1 MSKGGPKCSFPL
13 FTKAN
18 VQPCRLHLF
27 FGKLFF
33 VLSVFFSP
41 FAKTR
46 LWWNSLNPG
55 PFLVA
60 PLFQEGGVQS
70 YWVGGR
76 ASDADHPPS
85 VLSRPD
91 LPPHPPPQ
99 PWPVSNRDVRPES
112 IPWRSSFPCL
122 ICFPQ
127 MSQPGLAP
135 SLKTHQPQPNSQ
147 LGGRS
152 GLQIGPW
159 PGDSV
164 LPFLN
169 REACTAAWAGP
180 RVHPRKTWSKLPRNP
195 TGCQLC
201 TGSEKSLSS
210 PLCSQAVSKARR
222 MSSFSRTRERV
233 APCSPLFLKHMR
245 VQDL

>member
-127 MSQPGLAP
+127 S
-135 SLKTHQPQPNSQ
+135 SLR
-147 LGGRS
+147 L
-152 GLQIGPW
+152 W
-159 PGDSV
+159 P
-164 LPFLN
+164 
-169 REACTAAWAGP
+169 
-180 RVHPRKTWSKLPRNP
+180 
-195 TGCQLC
+195 
-201 TGSEKSLSS
+201 LSR
-210 PLCSQAVSKARR
+210 KAR
-222 MSSFSRTRERV
+222 MCVGGGDLQKQTLWQKSRGIE
-233 APCSPLFLKHMR
+233 
-245 VQDL
+245 D